1 MKNRFNKILLSGFLL
16 SASYLTS
23 FGQGE
28 VTPTPTSA
36 KVPEI
41 FFQSELYLLSF
52 LFLIMF
58 IAIISL
64 TKSLRKLSYGMLSPE
79 KRKALELK
87 KEKAF
92 EEELHAPSFWT
103 RFDRAILT
111 QAVPVEKEAD
121 IMLDHNYDG
130 IQELDNNL
138 PPWWIWGF
146 YATIIFSF
154 VYLAHYHLFR
164 TGPLQTEEY
173 NIAMQEAA
181 DLAKARELKMKDFVS
196 AETITALNTPEALG
210 AGKGIYDKNCVAC
223 HGAELGGSVGPN
235 LTDDFWINGGGI
247 KNVFKVITDG
257 VPAKGMISWK
267 AQLTPKQIQQV
278 ASFIL
283 TKYGSNPVGGKEPQ
297 GEKYVEEIVSAQLTD
312 SISVDSIII
321 VNQ

>member
-1 MKNRFNKILLSGFLL
+1 MKNRFNKILHSGFLL
-16 SASYLTS
+16 AASNLTS
-23 FGQGE
+23 FGQGA
-28 VTPTPTSA
+28 VTPTPATE

-41 FFQSELYLLSF
+41 FFQSELYLLIF
-52 LFLIMF
+52 LFLIML
-58 IAIISL
+58 IVIISL
-64 TKSLRKLSYGMLSPE
+64 TKSLKKLSYALLSPE
-79 KRKALELK
+79 KRQALELK

-92 EEELHAPSFWT
+92 EEELHGPSFWT
-103 RFDRAILT
+103 RFDRDILT
-111 QAVPVEKEAD
+111 KAVPVEKEAD

-130 IQELDNNL
+130 IKELDNNL
-138 PPWWIWGF
+138 PPWWVWGF
-146 YATIIFSF
+146 YATIIFAF

-173 NIAMQEAA
+173 NIAMQEDA
-181 DLAKARELKMKDFVS
+181 DQAKARELSMKDFVS

-247 KNVFKVITDG
+247 RNIFKVITEG

-267 AQLTPKQIQQV
+267 SQLTPKQIQQV

-283 TKYGSNPVGGKEPQ
+283 TKHGSNPVGGKEPQ
-297 GEKYVEEIVSAQLTD
+297 GEKYVEEMISSQLTD

>member
-16 SASYLTS
+16 SASTLTS
-23 FGQGE
+23 FGQAADAAA
-28 VTPTPTSA
+28 PTSA

-41 FFQSELYLLSF
+41 FFQSELYLLIF
-52 LFLIMF
+52 LFLIML

-64 TKSLRKLSYGMLSPE
+64 TRSLKKLSYAMLSPE
-79 KRKALELK
+79 KRQALELK

-92 EEELHAPSFWT
+92 EEELHGPSLWT
-103 RFDRAILT
+103 RFDRAVLT
-111 QAVPVEKEAD
+111 KAVLVEKEAD

-130 IQELDNNL
+130 IRELDNNL

-146 YATIIFSF
+146 YLTIVFAF

-181 DLAKARELKMKDFVS
+181 DQAKARELKMKDFVS

-210 AGKGIYDKNCVAC
+210 AGKGIFEKNCVAC

-247 KNVFKVITDG
+247 KNIFKVITDG

-267 AQLTPKQIQQV
+267 SQLTPKQIQQV

-283 TKYGSNPVGGKEPQ
+283 TKHGSNPVGGKEPQ
-297 GEKYVEEIVSAQLTD
+297 GEKYVEETISAPLTD
-312 SISVDSIII
+312 SISVDSTII

>member
-16 SASYLTS
+16 SVSYLTS

-28 VTPTPTSA
+28 VTPTPTPA

-58 IAIISL
+58 IAIFSL

-79 KRKALELK
+79 KRKALEIK

-103 RFDRAILT
+103 RFDRDILT

-130 IQELDNNL
+130 IKELDNNL
-138 PPWWIWGF
+138 PPWWVWGF
-146 YATIIFSF
+146 YATIIFAF

-173 NIAMQEAA
+173 NIAMQVAA
-181 DLAKARELKMKDFVS
+181 DQAKEREAKMADFVS
-196 AETITALNTPEALG
+196 AETITALNTPDALG
-210 AGKGIYDKNCVAC
+210 AGKGIYEKNCVAC
-223 HGAELGGSVGPN
+223 HGTGGEGTVGPN
-235 LTDDFWINGGGI
+235 LTDDFWIHGGGI
-247 KNVFKVITDG
+247 KNIFLLITNG
-257 VPAKGMISWK
+257 FASKGMISWK
-267 AQLTPKQIQQV
+267 SQLTPKQIQQV
-278 ASFIL
+278 SSYIL
-283 TKYGSNPVGGKEPQ
+283 TMAGTNPANGKEPQ
-297 GEKYVEEIVSAQLTD
+297 GEKYVPENITPAPTD
-312 SISVDSIII
+312 STKMDSTLTAK
-321 VNQ
+321 

>member
-1 MKNRFNKILLSGFLL
+1 MKNRFNKILHSGFLL
-16 SASYLTS
+16 AASNLTS
-23 FGQGE
+23 FGQGA
-28 VTPTPTSA
+28 VTPTPATE

-41 FFQSELYLLSF
+41 FFQSELYLLIF
-52 LFLIMF
+52 LFLIML
-58 IAIISL
+58 IVIISL
-64 TKSLRKLSYGMLSPE
+64 TKSLKKLSYALLSTE
-79 KRKALELK
+79 KRQALDLK

-92 EEELHAPSFWT
+92 EEELHGPSFWT
-103 RFDRAILT
+103 RFDRDILT
-111 QAVPVEKEAD
+111 KAVPVEKEAD

-130 IQELDNNL
+130 IKELDNNL
-138 PPWWIWGF
+138 PPWWVWGF
-146 YATIIFSF
+146 YATIIFAF

-181 DLAKARELKMKDFVS
+181 DQAKARELSMKDFVS

-247 KNVFKVITDG
+247 RNIFKVITEG

-267 AQLTPKQIQQV
+267 SQLTPKQIQQV

-283 TKYGSNPVGGKEPQ
+283 TKHGSNPVGGKEPQ
-297 GEKYVEEIVSAQLTD
+297 GEKYVEEMISSQLTD